1 MKITHILLLIL
12 YVGLAAIFTA
22 CKPSV
27 DNIQVTDAPQYPV
40 IANEISNQ
48 QVNAFAEDA
57 QGHIWIGTFR
67 GLNKYDAYEFQQYYC
82 TDDSLGPQD
91 NQIKALLR
99 DSKGQLWV
107 SSVNGLS
114 VYTDQ
119 DTFRHIPSDLINRNG
134 LQLLETRDGRILLNT
149 VTSLGVY
156 NPVTGRLEYAIRRLV
171 PSGTY
176 AAQCHIDADNR
187 KKIRETYE
195 SCRHGKFDYC
205 YAFIERSIK
214 LLNVSGKLVQLV
226 PSNIYKNVFGKK
238 LRELL
243 YPHIS
248 LIREYPGQELFDGT
262 LTSST
267 VFLYDKAYNSEVV
280 TYIDMTVAK
289 KTDIIRSTLGDKW
302 IFSQRTESP
311 QEQLRFGDYFHASIV
326 VATLFNKA
334 FVLSEKDLQDTKIEA
349 QVLRKAASP
358 KQLRRK
364 VQEYIIFPYYYKN
377 KKLMRY
383 DRITFERDY
392 PNAVHHL
399 NIYKTELDKRQK
411 DDQAEWFEYGRS
423 QALAHLKQ
431 EKLLMST
438 VVTKQVELYILD
450 EETVPYSGI
459 FITVKNSEFTLDD
472 AVKILQNQHFMD
484 YVQSL
489 GISVSGNSKRITCKD
504 INNYMFVKE

>member
-1 MKITHILLLIL
+1 MISILDNKSNKDKCQKFTPTDMVDSMLDIAD
-12 YVGLAAIFTA
+12 YKNALAGKKVLENSFG
-22 CKPSV
+22 SG
-27 DNIQVTDAPQYPV
+27 NIV
-40 IANEISNQ
+40 IAIVKRYIEDSISAGILPEAISCGLKNDIYG
-48 QVNAFAEDA
+48 VELDKELFDTCIHKLNLMVKAYSIPEVEWSLYNEDA
-57 QGHIWIGTFR
+57 LFWKCPITFDFIIG
-67 GLNKYDAYEFQQYYC
+67 NPPYIAYK
-82 TDDSLGPQD
+82 D
-91 NQIKALLR
+91 
-99 DSKGQLWV
+99 
-107 SSVNGLS
+107 
-114 VYTDQ
+114 
-119 DTFRHIPSDLINRNG
+119 
-134 LQLLETRDGRILLNT
+134 
-149 VTSLGVY
+149 
-156 NPVTGRLEYAIRRLV
+156 
-171 PSGTY
+171 
-176 AAQCHIDADNR
+176 IDEDNR
-187 KKIRETYE
+187 KKVRETYE
-195 SCRHGKFDYC
+195 SCRYGKFDYC

-214 LLNVSGKLVQLV
+214 LLNASGKLVQLV
-226 PSNIYKNVFGKK
+226 PANIYKNVFGKK

-267 VFLYDKAYNSEVV
+267 VFLYDKTYNSEVV

-289 KTDIIRSTLGDKW
+289 RTDIIRSTLGDKW
-302 IFSQRTESP
+302 IFSQRTESS
-311 QEQLRFGDYFHASIV
+311 QEKLRFGDYFHASIV

-334 FVLSEKDLQDTKIEA
+334 FVLSEKYLHDTKIEA

-364 VQEYIIFPYYYKN
+364 VQEYIIFPYYYKD

-392 PNAVHHL
+392 PNAAHHL

-411 DDQAEWFEYGRS
+411 DDQTQWFEYGRS

-438 VVTKQVELYILD
+438 VVTKQVELYMLD
-450 EETVPYSGI
+450 EETIPYSGI
-459 FITVKNSEFTLDD
+459 FITAKSQKFSLND
-472 AVKILQNQHFMD
+472 AAKILQNPNFME

>member
-1 MKITHILLLIL
+1 MISILDNKSNKDKCQKFTPTDIVESMLDIAD
-12 YVGLAAIFTA
+12 YKNALAGKKVLENSFG
-22 CKPSV
+22 SG
-27 DNIQVTDAPQYPV
+27 NIV
-40 IANEISNQ
+40 IAIVKRYIEDSISAGILPEAISCGLKNDIYG
-48 QVNAFAEDA
+48 VELDKELFDTCIHKLNLMVKAYSIPEVEWSLYNEDA
-57 QGHIWIGTFR
+57 LFWEYPITFDFIIG
-67 GLNKYDAYEFQQYYC
+67 
-82 TDDSLGPQD
+82 
-91 NQIKALLR
+91 
-99 DSKGQLWV
+99 
-107 SSVNGLS
+107 
-114 VYTDQ
+114 
-119 DTFRHIPSDLINRNG
+119 
-134 LQLLETRDGRILLNT
+134 
-149 VTSLGVY
+149 
-156 NPVTGRLEYAIRRLV
+156 NPPYI
-171 PSGTY
+171 TY
-176 AAQCHIDADNR
+176 KDIDADNR

>member
-1 MKITHILLLIL
+1 MISILDNKSNKDKCQKFTPTDIVESMLDIAD
-12 YVGLAAIFTA
+12 YKNALAGKKVLENSFG
-22 CKPSV
+22 SG
-27 DNIQVTDAPQYPV
+27 NIV
-40 IANEISNQ
+40 IAIVKRYIEDSISAGILPEAISCGLKNDIYG
-48 QVNAFAEDA
+48 VELDKELFDTCIHKLNLMVKAYSIPEVEWSLYNEDA
-57 QGHIWIGTFR
+57 LFWEYPITFDFIIG
-67 GLNKYDAYEFQQYYC
+67 
-82 TDDSLGPQD
+82 
-91 NQIKALLR
+91 
-99 DSKGQLWV
+99 
-107 SSVNGLS
+107 
-114 VYTDQ
+114 
-119 DTFRHIPSDLINRNG
+119 
-134 LQLLETRDGRILLNT
+134 
-149 VTSLGVY
+149 
-156 NPVTGRLEYAIRRLV
+156 NPPYI
-171 PSGTY
+171 TY
-176 AAQCHIDADNR
+176 KDIDADNR
-187 KKIRETYE
+187 KKMRETYE

-289 KTDIIRSTLGDKW
+289 KIDIIRSTLGDKW

>member
-1 MKITHILLLIL
+1 MISILDNKSNKDKCQKFTPTDIVESMLDIAD
-12 YVGLAAIFTA
+12 YKNALAGKKVLENSFG
-22 CKPSV
+22 SG
-27 DNIQVTDAPQYPV
+27 NIV
-40 IANEISNQ
+40 IAIVKRYIEDSISAGILPEAISCGLKNDIYG
-48 QVNAFAEDA
+48 VELDKELFDTCIHKLNLMVKAYSVPEVEWSLYNEDA
-57 QGHIWIGTFR
+57 LFWEYPITFDFIIG
-67 GLNKYDAYEFQQYYC
+67 
-82 TDDSLGPQD
+82 
-91 NQIKALLR
+91 
-99 DSKGQLWV
+99 
-107 SSVNGLS
+107 
-114 VYTDQ
+114 
-119 DTFRHIPSDLINRNG
+119 
-134 LQLLETRDGRILLNT
+134 
-149 VTSLGVY
+149 
-156 NPVTGRLEYAIRRLV
+156 NPPYI
-171 PSGTY
+171 TY
-176 AAQCHIDADNR
+176 KDIDADNR

-289 KTDIIRSTLGDKW
+289 KTNIIRSTLGDKW

>member
-1 MKITHILLLIL
+1 MISILDNKSNKDKCQKFTPTDIVESMLDIAD
-12 YVGLAAIFTA
+12 YKNALAGKKVLENSFG
-22 CKPSV
+22 SG
-27 DNIQVTDAPQYPV
+27 NIV
-40 IANEISNQ
+40 IAIVKRYIEDSISAGILPEAISCGLKNDIYG
-48 QVNAFAEDA
+48 VELDKELFDTCIHKLNLMVKAYSIPEVEWSLYNEDA
-57 QGHIWIGTFR
+57 LFWEYPITFDFIIG
-67 GLNKYDAYEFQQYYC
+67 
-82 TDDSLGPQD
+82 
-91 NQIKALLR
+91 
-99 DSKGQLWV
+99 
-107 SSVNGLS
+107 
-114 VYTDQ
+114 
-119 DTFRHIPSDLINRNG
+119 
-134 LQLLETRDGRILLNT
+134 
-149 VTSLGVY
+149 
-156 NPVTGRLEYAIRRLV
+156 NPPYI
-171 PSGTY
+171 TY
-176 AAQCHIDADNR
+176 KDIDADNR

-431 EKLLMST
+431 EKLLLST

>member
-1 MKITHILLLIL
+1 MISILDNKSNKDKCQKFTPTDIVESMLDIAD
-12 YVGLAAIFTA
+12 YKNALAGKKVLENSFG
-22 CKPSV
+22 SG
-27 DNIQVTDAPQYPV
+27 NIV
-40 IANEISNQ
+40 IAIVKRYIEDSISAGILPEAISCGLKNDIYG
-48 QVNAFAEDA
+48 VELDKELFDTCIHKLNLMVKAYSIPEVEWSLYNEDA
-57 QGHIWIGTFR
+57 LFWEYPITFDFIIG
-67 GLNKYDAYEFQQYYC
+67 
-82 TDDSLGPQD
+82 
-91 NQIKALLR
+91 
-99 DSKGQLWV
+99 
-107 SSVNGLS
+107 
-114 VYTDQ
+114 
-119 DTFRHIPSDLINRNG
+119 
-134 LQLLETRDGRILLNT
+134 
-149 VTSLGVY
+149 
-156 NPVTGRLEYAIRRLV
+156 NPPYI
-171 PSGTY
+171 TY
-176 AAQCHIDADNR
+176 KDIDADNR
-187 KKIRETYE
+187 EKIRETYE

>member
-1 MKITHILLLIL
+1 MISILDNKSNKDKCQKFTPTDIVESMLDIAD
-12 YVGLAAIFTA
+12 YKNALAGKKVLENSFG
-22 CKPSV
+22 SG
-27 DNIQVTDAPQYPV
+27 NIV
-40 IANEISNQ
+40 IAIVKRYIEDSISAGILPEAISCGLKNDIYG
-48 QVNAFAEDA
+48 VELDKELFDTCIHKLNLMVKAYSIPEVEWSLYNEDA
-57 QGHIWIGTFR
+57 LFWEYPITFDFIIG
-67 GLNKYDAYEFQQYYC
+67 
-82 TDDSLGPQD
+82 
-91 NQIKALLR
+91 
-99 DSKGQLWV
+99 
-107 SSVNGLS
+107 
-114 VYTDQ
+114 
-119 DTFRHIPSDLINRNG
+119 
-134 LQLLETRDGRILLNT
+134 
-149 VTSLGVY
+149 
-156 NPVTGRLEYAIRRLV
+156 NPPYI
-171 PSGTY
+171 TY
-176 AAQCHIDADNR
+176 KDIDADNR

-489 GISVSGNSKRITCKD
+489 GISVSGTSKRITCKD